1 MPNVLSIDL
10 TSVLAH
16 RSTQTM
22 IEGTLDGH
30 EILVTQLN
38 LSHDH
43 DRWYSDTILNI
54 TVSIPQNTLTKVL
67 LNSALFDNTG
77 KARSSIARKCL

>member
-10 TSVLAH
+10 TGALTHSS
-16 RSTQTM
+16 RQS
-22 IEGTLDGH
+22 TLDGH
-30 EILVTQLN
+30 VVQVTQLN
-38 LSHDH
+38 MSREH
-43 DRWYSDTILNI
+43 DRWYSDVVLNI
-54 TVSIPQNTLTKVL
+54 TVNIPQDTLTRVQ